1 MNSPGIAHPCVVEP
15 INFPQGGSLLE
26 ELGPFNLIS
35 VTFFPLC
42 MMCACKGWNFIF
54 IDTHMC
60 MIYTYIYRYRCVWS
74 RLVQLEWTYE
84 DTDTYA
90 ETYKGTNKQV

>member
-1 MNSPGIAHPCVVEP
+1 
-15 INFPQGGSLLE
+15 
-26 ELGPFNLIS
+26 
-35 VTFFPLC
+35 
-42 MMCACKGWNFIF
+42 
-54 IDTHMC
+54 MC